1 MAVKKDPRLA
11 RAGVSGFNKP
21 KRTPSHAKK
30 SHVVVAKEGDKVKTI
45 RFGEQGAISNGNAAL
60 AGRRARFQGI
70 GLFKASGGKVGGR
83 KHTVSA
89 TNLREFGH
97 RSRRDPPEA
106 SMFVLRRRGFSTRK
120 LSSDPCDTTHPTT
133 PWATQPQPSQPESE
147 ETQKA
152 DTGRIWCHLRGKPS
166 TMVSPKARLGPGA
179 HTQKTTAQGAQA
191 TARGAPGCCSSA
203 GEKDAGPAPGCHF
216 Q

>member
-1 MAVKKDPRLA
+1 MRMRPW
-11 RAGVSGFNKP
+11 
-21 KRTPSHAKK
+21 
-30 SHVVVAKEGDKVKTI
+30 
-45 RFGEQGAISNGNAAL
+45 QGAGRDFKELDFLKPPAARL
-60 AGRRARFQGI
+60 G
-70 GLFKASGGKVGGR
+70 GGK
-83 KHTVSA
+83 HALSA

-166 TMVSPKARLGPGA
+166 TMVCPKARLGPGA
-179 HTQKTTAQGAQA
+179 HTQKSTAQGAQA
-191 TARGAPGCCSSA
+191 TARGAPGCSSPA
-203 GEKDAGPAPGCHF
+203 AEKEAGPEPGCHF